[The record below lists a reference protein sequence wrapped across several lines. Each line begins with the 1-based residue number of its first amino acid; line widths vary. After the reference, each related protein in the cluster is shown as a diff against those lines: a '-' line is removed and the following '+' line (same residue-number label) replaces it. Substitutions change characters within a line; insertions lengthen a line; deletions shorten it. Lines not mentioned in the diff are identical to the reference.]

1 MTQAARAP
9 IRTLL
14 LLNSLCMGGA
24 EKQVVSLFNRMGG
37 ERHEVSLLCL
47 KEDNALL
54 AQIDAQRISHIVPG
68 PGVRSGF
75 RWSAVRHLAR
85 HIDAMAIDVLVCT
98 NMYAMLHG
106 WLARRL
112 CRRRRQLK
120 LVEVF
125 HTTDVGSRKEHFEM
139 LLYRRLMPSTDLLI
153 YVCHGQA
160 EQWRA
165 QGLQARQDMV
175 IYNGVDTDRF
185 VDHATAMDKAALRQ
199 AHGLSP
205 QDYVVGLCAVMRPEK
220 AHGDL
225 LLALASL
232 LREGLFIK
240 ALLIG
245 DGPERAAIE
254 QRIQAL
260 GLSDNVHITGLVQD
274 VRPIIAAC
282 DVMVLSSHAVETFS
296 IAALEAMALGKPMV
310 MTRIGGATEQVQPGV
325 NGLLYPAG
333 DTAALAACLRE
344 LANPSL
350 RDRMGVSADRLV
362 RERFGIDRMVRSYEA
377 ALEALVAGRAVS
389 SDPSFT
395 ATHCMPGAG
404 QPGTVCR
411 PQSCA

>member
-1 MTQAARAP
+1 MNQAAQPPLRS
-9 IRTLL
+9 LL

-37 ERHEVSLLCL
+37 ERHEVFLLCL
-47 KEDNALL
+47 KDDNALL
-54 AQIDAQRISHIVPG
+54 AQIDARRLSHILPG

-75 RWSAVRHLAR
+75 RWSAVRQLAR
-85 HIDAMAIDVLVCT
+85 HIDELAIDVLVCT
-98 NMYAMLHG
+98 NMYALLHG

-112 CRRRRQLK
+112 CQRRRQLK

-125 HTTDVGSRKEHFEM
+125 HTTDVGSRKEQCEM
-139 LLYRRLMPSTDLLI
+139 LLYRRLVPSTDLLV

-175 IYNGVDTDRF
+175 IYNGVDTERF
-185 VDHATAMDKAALRQ
+185 EDHATAAEKAALRLAQ
-199 AHGLSP
+199 GLAP

-225 LLALASL
+225 LLALAAL
-232 LREGLFIK
+232 QREGLPIK

-254 QRIQAL
+254 QQITAL
-260 GLSDNVHITGLVQD
+260 GLADTVRITGLVQD
-274 VRPIIAAC
+274 VRPLIAAC

-333 DTAALAACLRE
+333 DTAALAACLRQ
-344 LANPSL
+344 LASPSL
-350 RDRMGVSADRLV
+350 RDRMGVCADRLV
-362 RERFGIDRMVRSYEA
+362 RERFGVDRMVRSYETG
-377 ALEALVAGRAVS
+377 LEALVAGRAVS
-389 SDPSFT
+389 SDPRFT
-395 ATHCMPGAG
+395 APH
-404 QPGTVCR
+404 
-411 PQSCA
+411 